1 MKECI
6 LIIDTQGQAGY
17 HFKWFKGV
25 ESDES
30 SITEHNCVFK
40 TVLSDKYISQRND

>member
-1 MKECI
+1 MKEYI
-6 LIIDTQGQAGY
+6 LIIDIQGQEGY

-30 SITEHNCVFK
+30 IITEYNCVFK
-40 TVLSDKYISQRND
+40 TVLSDKFISQRND